1 MTRGFVTTPRWVL
14 VPAVAGALVIL
25 LPLLGM
31 VLRIDWVHLGEL
43 LTSESS
49 LAALWLSLRTA
60 VASTALCLVLGCPL
74 ALVLARST
82 VRGLTLL
89 RSLVLLPLV
98 LPPVV
103 GGIALLYTFGRMGF
117 LGGPLSSAGVDIA
130 FTTAAVVL
138 AQTFVALPFLVVS
151 LEGTLR
157 TAGVRYE
164 RVAAGLGASP
174 TRTLFRVTL
183 PLVLPAVLSGAALS
197 FARCLG
203 EFGATLTFAGSL
215 QGVTRTLPL
224 EIYLQRETDP
234 DAAVA
239 LSLLLVLVALL
250 VVGVSAPSRRRRSA
264 GFRAN
269 LTRWFA
275 PGPQWGPDPE
285 ESRPRSDGSTQS
297 SKDSRT
303 AHAVGDRPAAGF
315 GTAAAGAGRNGAVVR
330 TAAASAVAPGGASGP
345 GVSTP
350 RAAGEAPG
358 LMVRVEHDR
367 RRVAAEFTV
376 EPGTTAALIGP
387 NGAGKSTVFDVIA
400 GLLAPDRGDVR
411 VGDESVLRAGGTA
424 QDMWVPAHRR
434 GVALM
439 AQEPLLFPHLS
450 VLDNVAFG
458 PRASGAGKAMARR
471 RALAWLREVDAR
483 AFAQRMP
490 DELSGG
496 QAQRVAIARVLAAE
510 PRVVLLDEPLSALD
524 VTARPRMRKVL
535 HRVLVGRTAM
545 IVTHDPQDVAELA
558 DHVVRLERADS
569 RDPAPRTTAD

>member
-31 VLRIDWVHLGEL
+31 VLRIDWAHLGEL

-250 VVGVSAPSRRRRSA
+250 VVGVSAPSRRRRGA

-275 PGPQWGPDPE
+275 PGPQWGPHPE
-285 ESRPRSDGSTQS
+285 GSRPRSGGSTQS

-303 AHAVGDRPAAGF
+303 AHAVGDRPAAGS
-315 GTAAAGAGRNGAVVR
+315 GTADAGAGRNGAVVR
-330 TAAASAVAPGGASGP
+330 TAAASAVAPGGASGL

-400 GLLAPDRGDVR
+400 GLLAPDRGEIR
-411 VGDESVLRAGGTA
+411 VGDESVLRAGGAA

-439 AQEPLLFPHLS
+439 AQEPLLFPHLN

-510 PRVVLLDEPLSALD
+510 PRVILLDEPLSALD

-535 HRVLVGRTAM
+535 QRVLAGRTAM

-558 DHVVRLERADS
+558 DHVVRLERAGN